1 MLCMVYSRGFGV
13 ADGEIP
19 TMVDMV
25 DMDIRIMV
33 DGVPMVE
40 GSDKCEKE
48 LRLVRDLAHSLGQ
61 YLGRKSE

>member
-1 MLCMVYSRGFGV
+1 MLCMVYSRGFGE
-13 ADGEIP
+13 ADGDIP

-40 GSDKCEKE
+40 GKFAYP
-48 LRLVRDLAHSLGQ
+48 RP
-61 YLGRKSE
+61 